1 MNWRILHVSTAV
13 SRGGAQN
20 HLFDLVQ
27 HQRSVGM
34 NVAVAYLRG
43 PHRDMGVRTHDL
55 ALRFY
60 GDLRPL
66 VRLRRLT
73 AEFQPDL
80 VHAHM
85 PPGELY
91 SRLAL
96 VGTSARRLPLLITK
110 HNDERFYVGLGE
122 RPMGRWVGRRA
133 ARIIAISQA
142 VNRYMTGPALGLD
155 PLKMHTIYYG
165 IDARPFVE
173 APDASGASLRRQWG
187 IADGALVVGF
197 AGRLVPQKSID
208 TLLQAFSR
216 FRRHAGVD
224 AWLAI
229 VGAGPLEA
237 ELRRR
242 ARDLGVGERVVWA
255 GFHEDMRGV
264 MRAFDVFAISSVYEG
279 FGLVLIEA
287 MASGRPVVATR
298 AGAIPEVVADGD
310 TGLLVPPGDP
320 QAFAAA
326 LAKMTD
332 AELRRSLGQ
341 AGQRRALADF
351 TLDKM
356 FALTDALYTD
366 ILAPPPAD
374 SSSQASRP
382 RIGVLTHESGR
393 S

>member
-1 MNWRILHVSTAV
+1 
-13 SRGGAQN
+13 
-20 HLFDLVQ
+20 
-27 HQRSVGM
+27 
-34 NVAVAYLRG
+34 
-43 PHRDMGVRTHDL
+43 
-55 ALRFY
+55 
-60 GDLRPL
+60 
-66 VRLRRLT
+66 
-73 AEFQPDL
+73 
-80 VHAHM
+80 
-85 PPGELY
+85 
-91 SRLAL
+91 
-96 VGTSARRLPLLITK
+96 
-110 HNDERFYVGLGE
+110 
-122 RPMGRWVGRRA
+122 
-133 ARIIAISQA
+133 
-142 VNRYMTGPALGLD
+142 
-155 PLKMHTIYYG
+155 
-165 IDARPFVE
+165 
-173 APDASGASLRRQWG
+173 
-187 IADGALVVGF
+187 
-197 AGRLVPQKSID
+197 VPQKSID

-332 AELRRSLGQ
+332 PALRRSLGQ

-351 TLDKM
+351 TLDTM
-356 FALTDALYTD
+356 FARTDALYTD

-382 RIGVLTHESGR
+382 RIRVLTHESGR

>member
-1 MNWRILHVSTAV
+1 MSWRILHVSTAV

-20 HLFDLVQ
+20 HLLDLVQ

-43 PHRDMGVRTHDL
+43 PHRDLGVRMHDL

-60 GDLRPL
+60 GDPRPL
-66 VRLRRLT
+66 VSLRRLI
-73 AEFQPDL
+73 AAFQPDL

-85 PPGELY
+85 PPAELY

-96 VGTSARRLPLLITK
+96 AGMLITT
-110 HNDERFYVGLGE
+110 HIAELFSAGPGE

-133 ARIIAISQA
+133 SRVIAISQA
-142 VNRYMTGPALGLD
+142 VNRYMTGPTLGLD

-173 APDASGASLRRQWG
+173 APNAPAASLRRQWG
-187 IADGALVVGF
+187 VPDRALVVGF

-208 TLLQAFSR
+208 TLLEAFAR
-216 FRRHAGVD
+216 FRGQTGVD

-229 VGAGPLEA
+229 VGIGPLEP
-237 ELRRR
+237 ELRRQ
-242 ARDLGVGERVVWA
+242 ADELGVARRVVWA
-255 GFHEDMRGV
+255 GFHEDMRSV

-326 LAKMTD
+326 LARMT
-332 AELRRSLGQ
+332 APALRRSLGQ
-341 AGQRRALADF
+341 AGQRRTLAEF

-356 FALTDALYTD
+356 FARTDALYAD
-366 ILAPPPAD
+366 ILAPRLAD
-374 SSSQASRP
+374 SSSHASRQ
-382 RIGVLTHESGR
+382 RIGVLTDDSGR